1 MSFFEAIISGI
12 VQGVAEFLPI
22 SSSGHLVILH
32 KIIGLEEPQLA
43 FDISLHIG
51 TLVSILIIFWKDIIR
66 IITVERKV
74 CLFILLG
81 TVATA
86 AFVLLFGDLIESAFA
101 NVKTVGLM
109 LIVTGIW
116 LFFGSFFRF
125 DGEGLTGAKSVL
137 IGLVQGF
144 AAMPGI
150 SRSGATISAA
160 LFLGLDF
167 KKAAR
172 FSFLLSIPAIIGAFF
187 FKIKDAGVLR
197 FNFIYLVGMIVA
209 CIVGVLSLKL
219 LLRILNKGKFH
230 LFGVYCIAMGV
241 ITLLF
246 L

>member
-1 MSFFEAIISGI
+1 MSFFEVIISGI
-12 VQGVAEFLPI
+12 VQGVTEFLPI

-43 FDISLHIG
+43 LDIFLHIG
-51 TLVSILIIFWKDIIR
+51 TLVSIFIIFWKDIIR
-66 IITVERKV
+66 IVTVDRKA

-86 AFVLLFGDLIESAFA
+86 AFVLLFGDMIESAFA
-101 NVKTVGLM
+101 NVKAVGLM

-116 LFFGSFFRF
+116 LFFGGFLRF
-125 DGEGLTGAKSVL
+125 GGEGLTGAKSIL
-137 IGLVQGF
+137 IGLVQGI

-150 SRSGATISAA
+150 SRSGVTISTA

-187 FKIKDAGVLR
+187 FKVKDADAMG
-197 FNFIYLVGMIVA
+197 FSFIYLIGMIVA

-241 ITLLF
+241 VTLLF

>member
-1 MSFFEAIISGI
+1 MSFFEAMISGI
-12 VQGVAEFLPI
+12 VQGVTEFLPI

-51 TLVSILIIFWKDIIR
+51 TLVSIFIIFWRDIIR
-66 IITVERKV
+66 IVTVERKV
-74 CLFILLG
+74 GFFILLG
-81 TVATA
+81 SVATV

-101 NVKTVGLM
+101 NVKTVGFM

-125 DGEGLTGAKSVL
+125 GGEGLTGAKSIL

-150 SRSGATISAA
+150 SRSGVTISTAI
-160 LFLGLDF
+160 FLGLDF
-167 KKAAR
+167 QKAAR

-187 FKIKDAGVLR
+187 FKIKDAGAMG
-197 FNFIYLVGMIVA
+197 FSFIYFVGMIVA

-219 LLRILNKGKFH
+219 LLRILSKGKLH
-230 LFGVYCIAMGV
+230 LFGIYCITMGII
-241 ITLLF
+241 ITLF

>member
-12 VQGVAEFLPI
+12 VQGVTEFLPI

-32 KIIGLEEPQLA
+32 KIIGLKEPQLA
-43 FDISLHIG
+43 FDIFLHIG
-51 TLVSILIIFWKDIIR
+51 TLVSIFIIFWKDIIR

-74 CLFILLG
+74 CLYILLG
-81 TVATA
+81 TAATVTL
-86 AFVLLFGDLIESAFA
+86 VLLFGDLIESAFD
-101 NVKTVGLM
+101 NVNAVGMM

-116 LFFGSFFRF
+116 LFFGGFFRF
-125 DGEGLTGAKSVL
+125 GGEGLSGAKSIL
-137 IGLVQGF
+137 IGLAQGV

-150 SRSGATISAA
+150 SRSGVTISTA
-160 LFLGLDF
+160 LFLGVDF

-187 FKIKDAGVLR
+187 LKARDVEAMGFS
-197 FNFIYLVGMIVA
+197 FIYVVGMIVA

-219 LLRILNKGKFH
+219 LLRILNKGKLH
-230 LFGVYCIAMGV
+230 LFGAYCIVMGI